1 MNTKAFEQ
9 FDVINEVDLSAVE
22 GGYSAGACL
31 TDIGLGMVGGGAAG
45 VAGGVAGIALG
56 VALGQI
62 GGNVRCITSYVG
74 GKQNGRL

>member
-1 MNTKAFEQ
+1 MLSLAFEQ
-9 FDVINEVDLSAVE
+9 FDVMNEVDLSAVE

-74 GKQNGRL
+74 GK